1 MNGLNKDDI
10 IRMAAKSGMHFYQFG
25 WTTGDDKENLYPECV
40 YTENLEKFAN
50 LVAAA
55 EREAIIGLLKGIDQT
70 DCESKDG
77 YWETS
82 FGAAFGKELLST
94 IRARGNNAA

>member
-1 MNGLNKDDI
+1 MTRDDI

-40 YTENLEKFAN
+40 YTENLERFAD

-55 EREAIIGLLKGIDQT
+55 EREACAKLCEDLWSKGGWDYNA
-70 DCESKDG
+70 G
-77 YWETS
+77 Y
-82 FGAAFGKELLST
+82 AADKIL
-94 IRARGNNAA
+94 ARGKA

>member
-1 MNGLNKDDI
+1 MTGLNKDQINKLIFDNELFHGVLTGMGVVMDI
-10 IRMAAKSGMHFYQFG
+10 DH
-25 WTTGDDKENLYPECV
+25 
-40 YTENLEKFAN
+40 LEKFAK

>member
-1 MNGLNKDDI
+1 MTGLNRDDI

-25 WTTGDDKENLYPECV
+25 WTTGNDKENLYSECV

-55 EREAIIGLLKGIDQT
+55 EREWCAKLVEEWGDPM
-70 DCESKDG
+70 
-77 YWETS
+77 
-82 FGAAFGKELLST
+82 GASLQ
-94 IRARGNNAA
+94 IRARGQE